1 MQRSLSALTI
11 AAAITGWGWTADATE
26 TANVEDPVEASAT
39 DVSLDHAFALPTA
52 MIQPAGSLT
61 YNNEGILENGLTYA
75 FRHVQLSLQGFVP
88 LLELDGGL
96 QLAILSAKVHF
107 APHPRFHLALQ
118 GLGSLLHGSLG
129 GGDGTTFDVG
139 AGAYAT
145 FCLTASCS
153 SLLSAG
159 AVYVS
164 SAGDLPNG
172 SHLADAGGSAIVA
185 LASHVKLLAEVDA
198 STALELFGGG
208 DVFLVGGVR
217 FCGPYAGIDLGIV
230 RDLSRGGDPLD
241 GLPFVAFSLRP
252 F

>member
-11 AAAITGWGWTADATE
+11 AAAITAWGWTADATE

-61 YNNEGILENGLTYA
+61 YNNESIVENGLTYA
-75 FRHVQLSLQGFVP
+75 FRDVQLSVQGFVP
-88 LLELDGGL
+88 FLEPDGL
-96 QLAILSAKVHF
+96 QLAVVSAKVHF
-107 APHPRFHLALQ
+107 APHPRLHLALQ
-118 GLGSLLHGSLG
+118 GLTSLVHGSLG

-139 AGAYAT
+139 AGAYAS
-145 FCLTASCS
+145 FCLTATCS

-164 SAGDLPNG
+164 AADDLRSG

-185 LASHVKLLAEVDA
+185 LARNVKLLAEVDA
-198 STALELFGGG
+198 SSALELLGGG
-208 DVFLVGGVR
+208 DVVLVAGVR
-217 FCGPYAGIDLGIV
+217 FCGRYSGVDLGIV
-230 RDLSRGGDPLD
+230 RDVRRGGDPFD